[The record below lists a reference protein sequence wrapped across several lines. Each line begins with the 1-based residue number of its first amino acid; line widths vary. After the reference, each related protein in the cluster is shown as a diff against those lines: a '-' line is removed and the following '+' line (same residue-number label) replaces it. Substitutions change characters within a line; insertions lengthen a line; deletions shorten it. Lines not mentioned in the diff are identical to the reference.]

1 MQVKNI
7 NIRIMGNQSK
17 RRGYNFFARMKTNYV
32 QNKSLMSTPIKAETS
47 DLCKALG
54 FLLTLEP
61 KADYQQ

>member
-1 MQVKNI
+1 
-7 NIRIMGNQSK
+7 MGNQSK